1 MAKPDQSLVQHVPL
15 FSGLSG
21 KELSSIAGL
30 LRERTFPAGS
40 AVVTEGQGGAG
51 FFVIDSGTAQV
62 SIDGKHV
69 RTLGPG
75 DHFGE
80 IALLTDSVRTAT
92 ITADTDLHCHGMTIW
107 EFRPLVESNNVIAWK
122 LLQNVARQLAEAE
135 HR

>member
-1 MAKPDQSLVQHVPL
+1 MANADKNLVQQVPL

-21 KELSSIAGL
+21 KELSSIANL
-30 LRERTFPAGS
+30 LRARTVPAGS
-40 AVVTEGQGGAG
+40 EVVTEGRGGAG
-51 FFVIDSGTAQV
+51 FFVIESGTAQV
-62 SIDGKHV
+62 SVEGKPV

-92 ITADTDLHCHGMTIW
+92 ITAETDLHCHGMTIW
-107 EFRPLVESNNVIAWK
+107 EFRPLVESNNAIAWK

-135 HR
+135 RR

>member
-1 MAKPDQSLVQHVPL
+1 MANVDKSLVQRVPL

-30 LRERTFPAGS
+30 LRARTFPAGNE
-40 AVVTEGQGGAG
+40 VVTEGQGGAG
-51 FFVIDSGTAQV
+51 FFVIESGTAQV
-62 SIDGKHV
+62 TVEGKHV

-92 ITADTDLHCHGMTIW
+92 ITAETDLNCHGMTIW
-107 EFRPLVESNNVIAWK
+107 EFRPLVESNNAIAWK